1 MSHIIHFEPIGL
13 DIPCIEGNTIFEA
26 ARKVGIPIVSYCGGQ
41 TSCGRCKVR
50 IIDGNV
56 SQINKNERN
65 LLSEEE
71 ITSNYRLACAM
82 RVFSDIKVE
91 IPPISLAAIQR
102 LGLLGKEPDIALD
115 PIITKYDL
123 KLQEPSLE
131 NPLAA
136 WENIQNS
143 LSNKYGLKNLHPDIS
158 FLQNLASNM
167 GKLNQDVSI
176 IVRNDEVIGINEPDQ
191 DLYGIA
197 IDIGTTK
204 LAIYLV
210 DLQSGKNMIIKGA
223 MNPQILFG
231 EDIMSRIT
239 YAIENGNEQLRK
251 SLLEIL
257 NKIIQEC
264 TDNLEN
270 IVDVCIVGNT
280 AMHHL
285 FIGLP
290 VKQLGRAPYI
300 PAIRHSLDVKARDLG
315 LNVAN
320 GGYIHFLPNIA
331 GFVGADHVAMLLAS
345 ELYKTKK
352 NVIGVDIGT
361 NTEVALSMS
370 GNITTLSCAS
380 GPAFE
385 GARIKNGMRASK
397 GAIEKVTIKNDKVEL
412 GVIGDVDPVG
422 ICGSGI
428 IDTVSQLRQNKI
440 IDSRGRL
447 QIHDLVRQCQNIK
460 EFLLISKDSSGI
472 DQDIVF
478 TQHDISEIQ
487 LAKAAIRTGINIL
500 LYECDIS
507 EREIDEVIVAG
518 AFGTYINV
526 ESAIKIG
533 MFPFIPI
540 KKFKQVG
547 NAAGTGAKLVL
558 ISKEQRSITEL
569 IANRAKY
576 VELTIHPKFH
586 HEFSHSLQ
594 IP

>member
-1 MSHIIHFEPIGL
+1 MSYIIHFEPIGL

-50 IIDGNV
+50 IIDGYV

-131 NPLAA
+131 NPLAV

-143 LSNKYGLKNLHPDIS
+143 LSDKYGLENLHPDIS
-158 FLQNLASNM
+158 FLQNLVSNI
-167 GKLNQDVSI
+167 GKLNQEASLI
-176 IVRNDEVIGINEPDQ
+176 ARNDEVIGISEPDQ

-210 DLQSGKNMIIKGA
+210 DLQSGQNMIIKGA

-231 EDIMSRIT
+231 EDVMSRIT
-239 YAIENGNEQLRK
+239 YAIENGDEQLRK

-257 NKIIQEC
+257 NKLIQEF
-264 TDNLEN
+264 TDDLEN

-315 LNVAN
+315 LNVAK
-320 GGYIHFLPNIA
+320 GAYIHFLPNIA

-352 NVIGVDIGT
+352 NLIGVDIGT

-370 GNITTLSCAS
+370 GEITTLSCAS

-385 GARIKNGMRASK
+385 GARIKHGMRASK
-397 GAIEKVTIKNDKVEL
+397 GAIEKVTIKNNNVEL
-412 GVIGDVDPVG
+412 GVIGDVNPVG

-447 QIHDLVRQCQNIK
+447 QIHDLVRQSQNIK
-460 EFLLISKDSSGI
+460 EFLLISQDRSGI

-507 EREIDEVIVAG
+507 EGEIDKVIIAG
-518 AFGTYINV
+518 AFGSYINV

-540 KKFKQVG
+540 NKFKQIG
-547 NAAGTGAKLVL
+547 NAAGIGAKLGL
-558 ISKEQRSITEL
+558 ISKEQRSIAES

-576 VELTIHPKFH
+576 IELTIHPKFH